1 MKVTMKVA
9 MKITIKVAS
18 IKAMNV
24 QKTLLLTLLS
34 SLFFCSY
41 TIGAAEIKAPVHTE
55 IMLEALKGTFTQS
68 KNIKP
73 LKRPFKS
80 AGDFVYL
87 PNKGLLWHTKTPV
100 NSLKLFI
107 SNGANNGVYHID
119 EQGKLKKEAQLDNDF
134 FLALFSADE
143 QKLAKFFT
151 TKKLQHK
158 TISDAA
164 CLALI
169 PISDTMLNLFAQIN
183 LCTTEVNAGTKIPT
197 KIPTKIELIESK
209 GNKTEIQ
216 LQLSSSLVTPEELAY
231 FE

>member
-1 MKVTMKVA
+1 MKLAGMKA
-9 MKITIKVAS
+9 RNI
-18 IKAMNV
+18 
-24 QKTLLLTLLS
+24 QKLLLFVLLS
-34 SLFFCSY
+34 SLLCYSY
-41 TIGAAEIKAPVHTE
+41 TVSAVEIKTAVQSKAVLP
-55 IMLEALKGTFTQS
+55 ALKGTFAQS

-80 AGDFVYL
+80 TGDFVYL

-107 SNGANNGVYHID
+107 NNGANNGVYHID

-143 QKLAKFFT
+143 QKLTKFFIT
-151 TKKLQHK
+151 SKLQHK
-158 TISDAA
+158 TSTGAE

-183 LCTTEVNAGTKIPT
+183 LCSIEVNAGTKIPT
-197 KIPTKIELIESK
+197 TIELIESK

-216 LQLSSSLVTPEELAY
+216 LQLSSELVAPEELAY